1 MTVRW
6 ALTFRVDKVDVLTF
20 GNKDRPNTEII
31 EPSDVAHFNLTF
43 FFHTMRYSFKAPTR
57 AFKTLVE
64 FSGSTSSTTRIDDA
78 LKIASGTPNV
88 VEHISCLNM
97 ALLR

>member
-6 ALTFRVDKVDVLTF
+6 TLTYRVDKVDVLAF

-43 FFHTMRYSFKAPTR
+43 FHTMRYSFKAPTR

-64 FSGSTSSTTRIDDA
+64 FLARRTWWSTI
-78 LKIASGTPNV
+78 TPPMA
-88 VEHISCLNM
+88 ISCLNM
-97 ALLR
+97 ALSR